1 MTESG
6 KENQFWCRNP
16 QYFLNITRP
25 THLKLILKKKGGR
38 RVKGVPI
45 GLSVVK
51 AFGPTNPPS
60 AKIIKPGKE
69 AGVTKMASSI
79 GKTALYAE
87 TLRANK
93 GEKGENIPQFE
104 PPKLENLE
112 RKLQLLPG
120 EWYEETY
127 YRSDDVAALY
137 AYYQPTMGPFII
149 IPSMTKEDIT
159 ADFTLTSKYRLE

>member
-1 MTESG
+1 
-6 KENQFWCRNP
+6 
-16 QYFLNITRP
+16 
-25 THLKLILKKKGGR
+25 
-38 RVKGVPI
+38 
-45 GLSVVK
+45 
-51 AFGPTNPPS
+51 
-60 AKIIKPGKE
+60 
-69 AGVTKMASSI
+69 MASSI

-159 ADFTLTSKYRLE
+159 ADFTLTSK